1 MIKFK
6 KNYYQMKT
14 NGNKLSIRFANY
26 RVSPDYLYDAFKDK
40 DGDNDYMYIA
50 AYPGSKRLDGN
61 ILSASSDIPL
71 NETMSYYRDNKTD
84 DGDGYHGNLTSLNE
98 YKLEKFMEFKYTN
111 IYGYAEDYV
120 VFKANGFFTKLKDN
134 TRVRISIKVDD

>member
-1 MIKFK
+1 MFMKYIK
-6 KNYYQMKT
+6 KNVVIDRLIDSFIV
-14 NGNKLSIRFANY
+14 GH
-26 RVSPDYLYDAFKDK
+26 DYLFSLYVLSLLDDRYIDSDRFTDNGEAIRCTNAPILT
-40 DGDNDYMYIA
+40 DG
-50 AYPGSKRLDGN
+50 
-61 ILSASSDIPL
+61 
-71 NETMSYYRDNKTD
+71 TYRDNKTD